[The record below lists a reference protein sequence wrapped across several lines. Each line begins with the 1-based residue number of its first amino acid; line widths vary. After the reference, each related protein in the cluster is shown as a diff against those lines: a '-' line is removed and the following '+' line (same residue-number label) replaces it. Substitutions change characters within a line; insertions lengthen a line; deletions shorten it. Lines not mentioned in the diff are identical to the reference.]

1 MSKIAGM
8 NQNDR
13 HMPEELNDSVNRKN
27 CNDLDMKSNE
37 GYKTTSRPL
46 MPILNLF

>member
-1 MSKIAGM
+1 M

-13 HMPEELNDSVNRKN
+13 HRPEKLNDSVNRKN

-37 GYKTTSRPL
+37 GHKTTGCPRIS
-46 MPILNLF
+46 ILNLF